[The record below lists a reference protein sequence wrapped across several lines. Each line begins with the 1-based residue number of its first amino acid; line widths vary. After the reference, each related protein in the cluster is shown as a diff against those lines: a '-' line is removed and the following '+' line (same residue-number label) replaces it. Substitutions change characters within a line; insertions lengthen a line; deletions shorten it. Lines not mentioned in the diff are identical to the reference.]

1 MAMID
6 INWNPDKR
14 ELRQFAG
21 MWLGFFGAIGGYLFW
36 TSGSQGWGAVVGA
49 VAALVGLPGLLLPQ
63 IMKPIYVVWMTAAF
77 PIGWTISH
85 LLLGVIF
92 YGVVTPIGLTL
103 RLFGYDPM
111 NRKFEPEAKTYWSER
126 PVDTDTSRYFRM
138 Y

>member
-21 MWLGFFGAIGGYLFW
+21 MWVVFFGAIGGYLFW
-36 TSGSQGWGAVVGA
+36 NSGTEGWGPVVGG

-63 IMKPIYVVWMTAAF
+63 IMKPIYVVWMAAAF

-92 YGVVTPIGLTL
+92 YGLVTPIGLAL

-111 NRKFEPEAKTYWSER
+111 HRKFEPEATTYWSER
-126 PVDTDTSRYFRM
+126 PDDTDTSRYFRM

>member
-21 MWLGFFGAIGGYLFW
+21 MWLVFFGAIGGYLFW

-63 IMKPIYVVWMTAAF
+63 IMKPIYVVWMAAAF

-92 YGVVTPIGLTL
+92 YGVAFSV
-103 RLFGYDPM
+103 
-111 NRKFEPEAKTYWSER
+111 S
-126 PVDTDTSRYFRM
+126 
-138 Y
+138 

>member
-21 MWLGFFGAIGGYLFW
+21 MWLVFFGAIGGYLFSK
-36 TSGSQGWGAVVGA
+36 SGMAGWGPVVGA

-92 YGVVTPIGLTL
+92 YSIVTPIGLTL

-111 NRKFEPEAKTYWSER
+111 HRKFEPEAATYWSER
-126 PVDTDTSRYFRM
+126 PEDTDTSRYFRM

>member
-6 INWNPDKR
+6 INWNPGKR

-21 MWLGFFGAIGGYLFW
+21 MWLVFFGAIGGYLYW
-36 TSGSQGWGAVVGA
+36 NSGAEGWGPIFAT
-49 VAALVGLPGLLLPQ
+49 VAGVIGLPGLAIPQ
-63 IMKPIYVVWMTAAF
+63 LMKPIYVVWMAAAF

-85 LLLGVIF
+85 LLLGLIY
-92 YGVVTPIGLTL
+92 YGLVTPIGLAM

-111 NRKFEPEAKTYWSER
+111 KRKFEPEARSYWTEHQS
-126 PVDTDTSRYFRM
+126 DADTSRYFRM